1 MLEVSMILNEEKLYE
16 MVKQPNDSALLWRYM
31 SLDKFINMIST
42 QKLFFS
48 RLDKYPDQLEGT
60 MPIKN
65 KAKIAADIKELPFTS
80 DSEAIQFSERE
91 EKIVN
96 SYRGFTLAN
105 CWSKNDAESLALW
118 KIYLDGAK
126 YGIAIQTNYDKLKK
140 SVSTQTNDILFGEV
154 EYVNELDSIQ
164 QQTISLRKI
173 PPYTFE
179 NEVRAVIFNQYT
191 EEGPRKGFPKYKYGL
206 SVDID
211 IEKLIE
217 KIYMPPLSPK
227 WFEETVSDV
236 IKKYGYEFIL
246 VPSEIREKL

>member
-1 MLEVSMILNEEKLYE
+1 MILNEIKLYE
-16 MVKQPNDSALLWRYM
+16 NVKQPNDSSLIWRYI
-31 SLDKFINMIST
+31 SFDKFVNMLST
-42 QKLFFS
+42 RKLFFS
-48 RLDKYPDQLEGT
+48 RLDNFPDQLEGT

-65 KAKIAADIKELPFTS
+65 KASIAVGINKLPFTS
-80 DSEAIQFSERE
+80 HSEAILFSERE

-118 KIYLDGAK
+118 RIYLDGAK
-126 YGIAIQTNYDKLKK
+126 YGIAIQTNYGKLKK
-140 SVSTQTNDILFGEV
+140 SISTKANDILFGEV

-206 SVDID
+206 TVDVDINN
-211 IEKLIE
+211 LIE

-227 WFEETVSDV
+227 WFEETVSEV
-236 IKKYGYEFIL
+236 IKKYDYEFII